1 MIFKFIK
8 KLMGKIFPHSS
19 LKSRTGRVVSDI
31 VGKVLDLSDEH
42 FPLKKTLGGDPIE
55 VALEP
60 GVYLLVASFCV
71 KGFAVGDTIRGRFC
85 DADVGPEI
93 PVGGVFLGG
102 TTVTGNPQLSQL
114 SAFVEVNSPQKI
126 QFWLAC
132 DQERGE
138 LHGGYNSTVQTGIA
152 WAKL

>member
-1 MIFKFIK
+1 MILNFIK

-19 LKSRTGRVVSDI
+19 MKAKTGRALSSI

-42 FPLKKTLGGDPIE
+42 FPLKKTLGGDPVE
-55 VALEP
+55 VVLEP
-60 GVYLLVASFCV
+60 GVYLLIASFCV
-71 KGFAVGDTIRGRFC
+71 QGGAEGDTIRGRFC
-85 DADVGPEI
+85 DAEAGPEI
-93 PVGGVFLGG
+93 PLGGVFLGG
-102 TTVTGNPQLSQL
+102 ITVTGNPQLFQFTTL
-114 SAFVEVNSPQKI
+114 LEVHTPQTI

-138 LHGGYNSTVQTGIA
+138 LHGGFNSTIQTSIA